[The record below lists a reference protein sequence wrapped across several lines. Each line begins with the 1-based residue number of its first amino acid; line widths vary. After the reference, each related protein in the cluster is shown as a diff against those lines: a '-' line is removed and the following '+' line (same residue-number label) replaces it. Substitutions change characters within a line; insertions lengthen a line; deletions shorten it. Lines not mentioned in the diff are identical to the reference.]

1 MTRLFAFAPKDFD
14 RLRGLV
20 RRHTGI
26 SLSELKQDMVYRR
39 LSPRLKELGLTS
51 FGEYCQRLSES
62 NSEELEQFT
71 NAITTNL
78 TAFFREPHHF
88 EYLANIALPE
98 LIAKK
103 APSRRLRIWSAGCS
117 SGEEAYSLAM
127 IVQESLLDS
136 AGWDVRILATDID
149 SNMLTKARQGIYSQE
164 RVQDLSQERLQR
176 LFLKGRGSHRG
187 MVKVVPQL
195 RSLVHFKRLN
205 LLHEWPMRGP
215 FDIIFCRNVVI
226 YFDKETKCA
235 MFDRFAELMSH
246 GNHLFIGHSESLFRL
261 SDRFQ
266 LVHKTIYR
274 KVDG

>member
-1 MTRLFAFAPKDFD
+1 MTRLFAFTPKDFD

-26 SLSELKQDMVYRR
+26 SLCDLKQDMMYRR

-51 FGEYCQRLSES
+51 FAEYSQCLSGGSSDEI
-62 NSEELEQFT
+62 EQFT

-78 TAFFREPHHF
+78 TSFFREPHHF
-88 EYLANIALPE
+88 EYLANTALPE
-98 LIAKK
+98 LVAQK
-103 APSRRLRIWSAGCS
+103 ASLRRLRIWSAGCS

-127 IVQESLLDS
+127 VVKESLPDS
-136 AGWDVRILATDID
+136 AEWDVRILATDID
-149 SNMLTKARQGIYSQE
+149 SNMLIKARRGICSQE
-164 RVQDLSQERLQR
+164 RVQDLS
-176 LFLKGRGSHRG
+176 KGRLKRFFLNGCGNYRG
-187 MVKVVPQL
+187 MVRVVPQL

-205 LLHEWPMRGP
+205 LVHEWPMRGP

-235 MFDRFAELMSH
+235 TFDRFAELMGN
-246 GNHLFIGHSESLFRL
+246 GNHLFVGHSENLFRL
-261 SDRFQ
+261 SDRFH

-274 KVDG
+274 KVAG

>member
-1 MTRLFAFAPKDFD
+1 MTRPFAFTPKDFD

-51 FGEYCQRLSES
+51 FAEYCQRLSES
-62 NSEELEQFT
+62 NGEELEQFT

-78 TAFFREPHHF
+78 TAFFRELHHF
-88 EYLANIALPE
+88 EYLANTALPE

-117 SGEEAYSLAM
+117 SGEEAYSLA
-127 IVQESLLDS
+127 IVVKESLLDS
-136 AGWDVRILATDID
+136 ADWDVRILATDID
-149 SNMLTKARQGIYSQE
+149 SNMLSKARQGIYSQE
-164 RVQDLSQERLQR
+164 RVQDLSHERLQR

-226 YFDKETKCA
+226 YFDQETKRA
-235 MFDRFAELMSH
+235 MFDRFAELMGD
-246 GNHLFIGHSESLFRL
+246 GNHLFVGHSESLFRL
-261 SDRFQ
+261 SDHFH

-274 KVDG
+274 KVAG

>member
-1 MTRLFAFAPKDFD
+1 MTRLFAFTSKDFD

-26 SLSELKQDMVYRR
+26 SLCELKQDMVYRR

-51 FGEYCQRLSES
+51 FAEYCQRLSWGSGEI
-62 NSEELEQFT
+62 EQFT

-78 TAFFREPHHF
+78 TSFFREPHHF
-88 EYLANIALPE
+88 EYLANTALPE
-98 LIAKK
+98 LIAQK
-103 APSRRLRIWSAGCS
+103 ARLRRLRIWSAGCS

-127 IVQESLLDS
+127 VVRESLPDS
-136 AGWDVRILATDID
+136 AEWDVRILATDID
-149 SNMLTKARQGIYSQE
+149 SNMLTKAKRGIYSQE
-164 RVQDLSQERLQR
+164 RVQDLSEERLKR
-176 LFLKGRGSHRG
+176 FLLKGRGSRRG
-187 MVKVVPQL
+187 MVRVVPHL

-205 LLHEWPMRGP
+205 LVDEWPMRGP

-235 MFDRFAELMSH
+235 TFERFAELMGN
-246 GNHLFIGHSESLFRL
+246 GNHLFVGHSENLFRL
-261 SDRFQ
+261 SDRFH

-274 KVDG
+274 KVAG